1 MIYLLMVPAMA
12 AAIWAWRLA
21 EASNK
26 RLKADLLQAN
36 FAAEKWQ
43 HLYNNKQIDLMELR
57 ELSKK
62 HAQSLKWDIEKNED
76 LEKVRGDYKAMVKNC
91 SDLVDRIEQ
100 LRNEIDGLNIDKLA
114 LKERLQKYEAA
125 EQKRREQKRVGMQRY
140 RANKKKGA
148 KK

>member
-1 MIYLLMVPAMA
+1 MA

>member
-1 MIYLLMVPAMA
+1 MA
-12 AAIWAWRLA
+12 AAIWAWRMA
-21 EASNK
+21 EANLERYKCEAETERTKSAK
-26 RLKADLLQAN
+26 WAELYDHKCKDL
-36 FAAEKWQ
+36 
-43 HLYNNKQIDLMELR
+43 I

-91 SDLVDRIEQ
+91 SDLVDRIEH

-140 RANKKKGA
+140 RANKKTK
-148 KK
+148 

>member
-1 MIYLLMVPAMA
+1 MA

-140 RANKKKGA
+140 RANKKTK
-148 KK
+148 

>member
-1 MIYLLMVPAMA
+1 MA

-91 SDLVDRIEQ
+91 IELVDRIEQ

-125 EQKRREQKRVGMQRY
+125 EQKRREQKRIGMQRY
-140 RANKKKGA
+140 RANKKTK
-148 KK
+148 

>member
-1 MIYLLMVPAMA
+1 MA

-91 SDLVDRIEQ
+91 IDLVDRIEQ

-125 EQKRREQKRVGMQRY
+125 EQKRREQKRIGMQRY
-140 RANKKKGA
+140 RANKKTK
-148 KK
+148 

>member
-1 MIYLLMVPAMA
+1 MIYLLMVPAIA
-12 AAIWAWRLA
+12 AAIWAWRMA
-21 EASNK
+21 EANLERYK
-26 RLKADLLQAN
+26 CEAETERTKAAKWAELYDHKCKDL
-36 FAAEKWQ
+36 
-43 HLYNNKQIDLMELR
+43 I

-62 HAQSLKWDIEKNED
+62 HAQSLKWDIDKNEE

-100 LRNEIDGLNIDKLA
+100 LRNEIDGLNIDKLS

-140 RANKKKGA
+140 RANKKTK
-148 KK
+148 